1 VSPSPSPLLV
11 PRRPPR
17 PAHRASTRAIPPFRL
32 VAEPVDDEA
41 AAMPGFAWAGPAVG
55 RRHRIGGEPP
65 LPVVDHPRCQD
76 CGNAMTFYAQLDSLN
91 DEIMLADCG
100 LLYVF
105 VCFDC
110 YTTTSLI
117 HSG

>member
-1 VSPSPSPLLV
+1 MILEL
-11 PRRPPR
+11 RRV
-17 PAHRASTRAIPPFRL
+17 RL
-32 VAEPVDDEA
+32 D
-41 AAMPGFAWAGPAVG
+41 
-55 RRHRIGGEPP
+55 
-65 LPVVDHPRCQD
+65 
-76 CGNAMTFYAQLDSLN
+76 